1 MLQRNTDASLRKR
14 DRLWSSFGMG
24 ISPSIYTHMHI
35 LYLYKHRSNRA
46 CCKVLRLQE
55 CTHGAN
61 PHTCTHF
68 SCMAQLKMG
77 TKDTVLEACAIITDQ
92 WVGFKLHFFY
102 RFFPTVISTVFFLQI
117 SFLISIPKWPFLYL
131 LPNIHLHWWE
141 KNPHEFSFKI
151 S

>member
-46 CCKVLRLQE
+46 CCKALRLQE

-92 WVGFKLHFFY
+92 WVGFKLHCLLQIFFLQLFQQFFFY
-102 RFFPTVISTVFFLQI
+102 RYHFWYQFPNGPFLIFFLI
-117 SFLISIPKWPFLYL
+117 FIFTGWKKTWIL
-131 LPNIHLHWWE
+131 L
-141 KNPHEFSFKI
+141 
-151 S
+151 

>member
-1 MLQRNTDASLRKR
+1 MLQRNTDASLWKR

-77 TKDTVLEACAIITDQ
+77 TKDAVLEACAIITDQ

-102 RFFPTVISTVFFLQI
+102 RFFPTVNSTVFFYRYHFWNQFPNGPFFI
-117 SFLISIPKWPFLYL
+117 FFLIFIFTGGK
-131 LPNIHLHWWE
+131 
-141 KNPHEFSFKI
+141 KNQTFI
-151 S
+151 L

>member
-1 MLQRNTDASLRKR
+1 MQASE
-14 DRLWSSFGMG
+14 SVTAFGVLLEWEFHH
-24 ISPSIYTHMHI
+24 PYTHI

-77 TKDTVLEACAIITDQ
+77 TKDSVRSMCHYHRSMSRIQVTL
-92 WVGFKLHFFY
+92 L
-102 RFFPTVISTVFFLQI
+102 LQI
-117 SFLISIPKWPFLYL
+117 FSYSYFNSFFSTDIISDINFQMALSLSP
-131 LPNIHLHWWE
+131 
-141 KNPHEFSFKI
+141 S
-151 S
+151 